1 MKKVLMSLVVAITML
16 FAAGEQ
22 AKADGDVILG
32 ALTCIKSGPGVTYVL
47 FSKFPVT
54 CTYNGVDPS
63 PQTYTGISGI
73 LLGLDLEW
81 EPQGAMVYLVLGGAN
96 TAPDLAGDYAGIKA
110 SMTIGAGPQAQA
122 GLMGF
127 GNGIELVP
135 LGLGGQLGAGVTG
148 GIGYLQLAGGAMPMA
163 MPAKGPQ
170 VFIVYFEFNKSD
182 LTAAGNTVVG
192 NAAGYYKANGTLKVA
207 VAGFTDTSGTAQY
220 NEGLSHRRAD
230 TVRTALI
237 KDGVPAS
244 VISTAWYGKTHLAV
258 PTPDGVK
265 EPRNRRAEITIGP

>member
-1 MKKVLMSLVVAITML
+1 MKKVLLSLVVAITML

-22 AKADGDVILG
+22 AKADGDDILG
-32 ALTCIKSGPGVTYVL
+32 VLTCVKSGPGVTYVL
-47 FSKFPVT
+47 FSKFPVN

-63 PQTYTGISGI
+63 PQSYTGISGI

-81 EPQGAMVYLVLGGAN
+81 EPQGAMVYLVLGGAS
-96 TAPDLAGDYAGIKA
+96 TQPDLAGDYAGVKA
-110 SMTIGAGPQAQA
+110 SVTIGAGPQAQA
-122 GLMGF
+122 GLLGF

-135 LGLGGQLGAGVTG
+135 LGLGGQLGAGFTG
-148 GIGYLQLAGGAMPMA
+148 GIGYLQLAGGPPPPP
-163 MPAKGPQ
+163 MPAKVQ
-170 VFIVYFEFNKSD
+170 TFIVYFEFNKSD
-182 LTAAGNTVVG
+182 LTAAGGTVVG
-192 NAAGYYKANGTLKVA
+192 NAASYYKANGTLKVA

-220 NEGLSHRRAD
+220 NEALSHRRAD

-237 KDGVPAS
+237 KNGVPAAA
-244 VISTAWYGKTHLAV
+244 ISTAWYGKTHLAV